1 MEDLKPLFKD
11 NNAFGTLT
19 ELLEQNG
26 QLFGYFRN
34 SEGDLFYEER
44 VNRKQEIKYLMH
56 AQSGSLI
63 LLYNRNNS
71 NDWNDAVIVSA
82 DSSGEPTAIVAKNLS
97 DYLRLI
103 HAGDGLIQKVLTVGY
118 MYKLMPQTYK
128 TPVEKISQEDID
140 SIIQF
145 TEANEPNFE
154 RIKDVL
160 NRSGFQQMDN
170 PVAYIW
176 DAFNIDYPVVL

>member
-1 MEDLKPLFKD
+1 MEDLKTLFKD
-11 NNAFGTLT
+11 KSVFDTLT

-63 LLYNRNNS
+63 LLYNRTNCD
-71 NDWNDAVIVSA
+71 DWDDAVIVSA
-82 DSSGEPTAIVAKNLS
+82 DSSGEPTAIVAKNLG

-103 HAGDGLIQKVLTVGY
+103 HEGDGLIQKVLTVGY
-118 MYKLMPQTYK
+118 MYKLIPQTYK
-128 TPVEKISQEDID
+128 TPVEKITQEDVD

-145 TEANEPNFE
+145 TEANEPNFQ

-160 NRSGFQQMDN
+160 NKNGFQQMDN

-176 DAFNIDYPVVL
+176 DAFNTDYPVAL

>member
-1 MEDLKPLFKD
+1 MEDLKTLFKD
-11 NNAFGTLT
+11 KSVFDTLT

-63 LLYNRNNS
+63 LLYNRTNCD
-71 NDWNDAVIVSA
+71 DWDDAVIVSA
-82 DSSGEPTAIVAKNLS
+82 DSSGEPTAIVAKNLG

-103 HAGDGLIQKVLTVGY
+103 HEGDGLIQKVLTVGC
-118 MYKLMPQTYK
+118 MYKLIPQTYK
-128 TPVEKISQEDID
+128 TPVEKITQEDVD

-145 TEANEPNFE
+145 TEANEPNFQ

-160 NRSGFQQMDN
+160 NKNGFQQMDN

-176 DAFNIDYPVVL
+176 DAFNTDYPVAL